1 MKKHR
6 PKSTNTKIYLP
17 SLKKLQD
24 IATKLGVD
32 RIVALEVILDKASKT
47 YLNK

>member
-1 MKKHR
+1 MKAHR
-6 PKSTNTKIYLP
+6 PKSTNTKIYLQT
-17 SLKKLQD
+17 LKKLQD

-32 RIVALEVILDKASKT
+32 RIVALETIVDKLHKS